1 MSQYEDDADL
11 LFEECP
17 NCGELNLDCKCSEDE
32 RETKMAT
39 LTDKQ
44 VTALQQRHDFW
55 AKKEND
61 AIEAGDAEAL
71 TTASNGKDKVIAE
84 ARAGGATLIAWSAP
98 EPVAVTATATAT
110 EVVPPKG
117 KGTGKTP
124 RSVTESAAVADKAK
138 KVAAAKGEKTPE
150 GATKAKVARVKKEKV
165 LVACLDGCGAMVGGN
180 FKMGHDAKLKSLILK
195 IERGE
200 EEIGAIPTIAQ
211 GLVTF
216 KKGDVEKN
224 IKDGKTVSTTQLYI
238 CTKAPVRFPG
248 REMVLTTRE

>member
-1 MSQYEDDADL
+1 MTERWIATR
-11 LFEECP
+11 C
-17 NCGELNLDCKCSEDE
+17 ELPWCKTDHMVKETE
-32 RETKMAT
+32 ITKMAT

-98 EPVAVTATATAT
+98 EPVAVTATATEIAT
-110 EVVPPKG
+110 PKG